1 MKKVPLSRHLS
12 ILAAGVVAIAATTA
26 AVVAAQPA
34 AVITAAAE
42 ENQQNDDPAQI
53 AATQTVVTH
62 KTYLQEVVA
71 VFYRSFQ
78 DIPWEKK
85 CAEGKTKAPWVRG
98 SLATPF

>member
-12 ILAAGVVAIAATTA
+12 ILAAGVVAIAATA
-26 AVVAAQPA
+26 IVAAQPA

-53 AATQTVVTH
+53 AAAQTVVTH

-85 CAEGKTKAPWVRG
+85 CAEGKIKAPWVRG